1 MRKTLSM
8 LSVMPI
14 NCLFF
19 LVVCRSS
26 SIKVLT
32 VKANSSQTSSL
43 ALSSKPFETLCKDC
57 ILQEEEEGAAA
68 SATFQICW
76 PLYSIKTGTLS
87 YKKGGSLELQLLVLE
102 SPETRLRGIERPEKW
117 KEVTRLFG
125 ASSRVVLTHPS
136 FSLIPVPR
144 WWLRPQSPLCLWRP
158 DSVYPSRQ
166 RRGRKTFDLY
176 HSSILTQFE
185 RPSEYPWNTNKVGK

>member
-1 MRKTLSM
+1 MFLNSLHLLETKIKIVCTTKNVQNANMKNTLSM

-19 LVVCRSS
+19 LVVCRSN

-57 ILQEEEEGAAA
+57 ILQEEEEGAGA
-68 SATFQICW
+68 SATCQICW

-102 SPETRLRGIERPEKW
+102 SPETRLRGIERPEK
-117 KEVTRLFG
+117 
-125 ASSRVVLTHPS
+125 
-136 FSLIPVPR
+136 
-144 WWLRPQSPLCLWRP
+144 
-158 DSVYPSRQ
+158 
-166 RRGRKTFDLY
+166 
-176 HSSILTQFE
+176 
-185 RPSEYPWNTNKVGK
+185 